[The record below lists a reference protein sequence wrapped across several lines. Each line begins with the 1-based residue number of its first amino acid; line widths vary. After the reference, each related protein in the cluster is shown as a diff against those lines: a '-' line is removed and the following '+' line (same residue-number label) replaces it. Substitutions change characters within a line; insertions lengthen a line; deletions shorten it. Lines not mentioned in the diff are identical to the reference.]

1 MFSWSD
7 LSLWA
12 LHALQKGA
20 AVPSSEQPGLC
31 AASRTQQA
39 QPPCAQNWVT
49 CILQISDWEIPTATE
64 NVKCIQH
71 GEV

>member
-1 MFSWSD
+1 MFSWSY

-12 LHALQKGA
+12 LCALQKGA
-20 AVPSSEQPGLC
+20 AMPSSEQPGLC

-39 QPPCAQNWVT
+39 QPPCAQNRVT

-64 NVKCIQH
+64 NVKFIQR